1 MYYQNYEDYMRSVL
15 GYPVESTYDN
25 YIIQNREYSVN
36 YQNNSELESMYPEI
50 YKKINPVVCE
60 VCERSKEPIT
70 KEVIEN
76 MVEEVYQKIDINNE
90 IYLKINIDNNV
101 TQKEIQQNRTSN
113 TKVNNQVTNI
123 TNNREEQMSR
133 QVNEVENRQRRQNN
147 PLLRD
152 LIRILILNQILGGGF
167 PHRPPRQRPPFPGPG
182 GRPPFP
188 GGPGIM
194 PPPRPEPRNY
204 EDYFKF

>member
-15 GYPVESTYDN
+15 GYPIESTYDN
-25 YIIQNREYSVN
+25 YIIQNREYNVN

-60 VCERSKEPIT
+60 VCERNKTPIT
-70 KEVIEN
+70 KEIIEN
-76 MVEEVYQKIDINNE
+76 MVEEVYQRIEINNE
-90 IYLKINIDNNV
+90 IWLKINVDEAG
-101 TQKEIQQNRTSN
+101 TQKEIQNRATNAKTN
-113 TKVNNQVTNI
+113 TVRNVPEVEAK
-123 TNNREEQMSR
+123 R
-133 QVNEVENRQRRQNN
+133 QVSQTENRQRRPNN

-152 LIRILILNQILGGGF
+152 LIRILILNRILGGGF
-167 PHRPPRQRPPFPGPG
+167 PIRPPRPRPPFPGP

-188 GGPGIM
+188 GGPGM
-194 PPPRPEPRNY
+194 PPRPQTRDY